1 MNHTLACTISNSPT
15 TYEIIIHLGLLND
28 DALLI
33 KQFKN
38 IASQF
43 AIITHDTLAHLYG
56 NRLRE
61 LLSNAGLDVTL
72 FTFPEGESYKT
83 RQSKEVL
90 EDQMLEKQMGRDT
103 CVIALGGG
111 VVTDL
116 AGYIAATYCRGIPL
130 IMIPTSLLAMIDASI
145 GGKTGV
151 NVPSGK
157 NMIGCIYRP
166 RKIIID
172 PLILHTLPIKE
183 LRNGIVEV
191 IKHALL
197 ADRSLLEYIE
207 THRQEI
213 MSLEKK
219 ALEKIIFESCRI
231 KKEIVEEDE
240 KETGKRVLLN
250 FGHTIAHALEQ
261 LTHYSMAHGQAVAIG
276 ILVESHMAVQLGYLK
291 PEIFDRIKQLFIAY
305 DIPLKLNEKFP
316 IKMIL
321 EAMIMDKKSIRK
333 SPRFAMINDIGS
345 PIPFDLKYCTHV
357 EDTILIN
364 ALQWMNHDL

>member
-1 MNHTLACTISNSPT
+1 M
-15 TYEIIIHLGLLND
+15 IIHAGVLND
-28 DALLI
+28 DVLLI
-33 KQFKN
+33 KQLEN

-43 AIITHDTLAHLYG
+43 AIITHDSLVDLYG
-56 NRLRE
+56 NRLRK
-61 LLSNAGLDVTL
+61 LLANAGLDATL
-72 FTFPEGESYKT
+72 FTFPSGESYKT
-83 RQSKEVL
+83 RESKELL

-130 IMIPTSLLAMIDASI
+130 IMIPTSLLAMVDASI

-166 RKIIID
+166 RKVIID
-172 PLILHTLPIKE
+172 PLILHSLPIKE
-183 LRNGIVEV
+183 LKNGVVEV

-197 ADRSLLEYIE
+197 ADRSLLEYLE

-213 MSLEKK
+213 MSLEKN

-231 KKEIVEEDE
+231 KKQIVEEDE
-240 KETGKRVLLN
+240 HETGKRVLLN
-250 FGHTIAHALEQ
+250 FGHTIAHALER
-261 LTHYSMAHGQAVAIG
+261 LTHYSMTHGEAVAIG
-276 ILVESHMAVQLGYLK
+276 ILVESHMAVQLGHLK
-291 PEIFDRIKQLFIAY
+291 PEIFDRIKRLFIAY
-305 DIPLKLNEKFP
+305 DISLQLHEKFP

-321 EAMIMDKKSIRK
+321 EAMIMDKKSIKK

-357 EDTILIN
+357 EEPILVN
-364 ALQWMNHDL
+364 ALQWMNYDL